1 MFSTIDSMSPSMT
14 APSSGIKIHTKKW
27 YQQMALILLCE
38 EVIEP
43 TASAVMCVK
52 NDRIC
57 DIIFQ
62 LYPSA
67 WCQIIHLTKI
77 RTESENSRLIP
88 FSATKKLPW
97 RKWLPRPQKWM
108 EKNSDK
114 SHGSTGMFPHRF
126 GRFLPQVGHLPS
138 EKSILLD
145 FSSSR
150 VVAISVPFPEVQNRK
165 GAESGLG
172 GVGSN
177 AWKVNLGQWLKI
189 EFVEHKALI
198 MTESLMRKRRR
209 DKSYQWV
216 A

>member
-1 MFSTIDSMSPSMT
+1 MLSTIDSMSPSMT

-77 RTESENSRLIP
+77 RTESENSRLVP

-97 RKWLPRPQKWM
+97 GKWLPRPQKWM

-114 SHGSTGMFPHRF
+114 SHGSTGMFPHQF
-126 GRFLPQVGHLPS
+126 GRFLPLVGHLPS
-138 EKSILLD
+138 ENSILSN
-145 FSSSR
+145 FSSPR
-150 VVAISVPFPEVQNRK
+150 GVAILGCEYQSQAGSATQSTSARERLLITAQSAFKRK
-165 GAESGLG
+165 GDWLIRLLVTAHGLM
-172 GVGSN
+172 
-177 AWKVNLGQWLKI
+177 
-189 EFVEHKALI
+189 H
-198 MTESLMRKRRR
+198 
-209 DKSYQWV
+209 
-216 A
+216 